1 MSSLKQKIEENAR
14 QNGGNVGRGASKR
27 AEEEEAKKD
36 EKEKDRLNLKQTNET
51 IVRAVEK
58 NNVSP
63 AVQVPLTALG
73 DTAQV
78 DVKMKKSVIHT
89 LKGQTPIFEL
99 SNSYDTAIP
108 LPKFGPV
115 DFLKYIEITGNDGSD
130 LITQITRENFLYAM
144 RFLEQGDLDLY
155 KSGFVCEDGEELAP
169 NGKRT
174 FYLPLIG
181 DPLVLNEVFL
191 AGIKGDITY
200 SFYFDPAVWG
210 NGNVPSLTKCNM
222 ISRHL
227 RYDDDEFKAMKMRY
241 ARSNQAFRYRE
252 LVDQNWTRTLD
263 PSTDYELLTTQF
275 KNLGSEVF
283 IQIYQA
289 GDQVAELVQHVAS
302 YDIEDDDGQSILS
315 SEPMEADYHKIILN
329 AAHGVSNVVDST
341 ASDPWLVIPLSPD
354 GMADVA
360 NGSISGMYDFNGG
373 EKLLFKTKST
383 LVSGTYKIR
392 VFYSKLKLIRV
403 SGGVITIH

>member
-14 QNGGNVGRGASKR
+14 RSGGNVGRGASKR
-27 AEEEEAKKD
+27 AVAEQVEED
-36 EKEKDRLNLKQTNET
+36 EVVKDRLNLKQTDET
-51 IVRAVEK
+51 VVRAVEK

-78 DVKMKKSVIHT
+78 DIKMKKSVIHT
-89 LKGQTPIFEL
+89 LKGQTLVFEL
-99 SNSYDTAIP
+99 SNTSDAAIA

-115 DFLKYIEITGNDGSD
+115 DFLKYVEITANDGSD
-130 LITQITRENFLYAM
+130 LVSQISHENFLYPM
-144 RFLEQGDLDLY
+144 RYLEQGDLDLY
-155 KSGFVCEDGEELAP
+155 KSGFVCDDNEEIAV
-169 NGKRT
+169 NGKRM

-200 SFYFDPAVWG
+200 SLYFDPAVWG
-210 NGNVPSLTKCNM
+210 IGDVPSLTKCNM

-263 PSTDYELLTTQF
+263 PSTDYEFLTTQF

-289 GDQVAELVQHVAS
+289 GDQVVDLVQHVAS

-315 SEPMEADYHKIILN
+315 SEPMDADYHKIILN

-354 GMADVA
+354 GMADLSS
-360 NGSISGMYDFNGG
+360 GSISGMYDFNGG
-373 EKLLFKTKST
+373 EKLLFKTKSA
-383 LVSGTYKIR
+383 LVSGTYKVK

>member
-1 MSSLKQKIEENAR
+1 MSSLKQKIEEKKNAKYA
-14 QNGGNVGRGASKR
+14 GAKQ
-27 AEEEEAKKD
+27 AEQDEEV
-36 EKEKDRLNLKQTNET
+36 KDRLNLKQTDEVV
-51 IVRAVEK
+51 VRAVEK

-78 DVKMKKSVIHT
+78 DVEMKKSVIHT
-89 LKGQTPIFEL
+89 LKGQTPVFEL
-99 SNSYDTAIP
+99 SNPYDVAIP

-115 DFLKYIEITGNDGSD
+115 DFLKYIEITANDGSD
-130 LITQITRENFLYAM
+130 LVSQITRENMLYAM
-144 RFLEQGDLDLY
+144 RYLEQGDLDLY
-155 KSGFVCEDGEELAP
+155 KSGFVCDDDEELAP
-169 NGKRT
+169 NAKRT

-191 AGIKGDITY
+191 AGIKGAITY

-210 NGNVPSLTKCNM
+210 IGNVPTLTKCNM

-227 RYDDDEFKAMKMRY
+227 RYNDDEFKAMKMRY
-241 ARSNQAFRYRE
+241 ARSNQSFRYRE

-263 PSTDYELLTTQF
+263 PSTDYDVLTTQF

-289 GDQVAELVQHVAS
+289 GNQVADLVQYVQS

-315 SEPMEADYHKIILN
+315 SEPMDAAYHKIILN

-341 ASDPWLVIPLSPD
+341 ASDPWLIIPLSPN

-383 LVSGTYKIR
+383 LVSGTYKIK

-403 SGGVITIH
+403 AGGVITIH